1 MVPAVSAFSLAAAR
15 LGWPLAEVET
25 VSLHGR
31 AVERVRPLLH
41 PGTRILA
48 LTSDGGGA
56 GGDRAAA
63 GGGRVRRVAADGAG
77 GAGRAGG
84 AAAAAAGGGGSASAA
99 CAALNLVAIEVEA
112 GPEARVL
119 SLGGGLADGLFAHD
133 GQISKREVRAVTL
146 SALAPRRGELLWDIG
161 AGAGSVAIEWMLL
174 HPSLRAVA
182 VEARADRAARIA
194 ENARAFG
201 VPELARRRPGEAPAA
216 LAGLP
221 APDAIFVGGGGSD
234 PGVLEAAEA
243 ALRPGGRLVANAV
256 TLEMQARLLAG
267 AGRLGRDADDDRDR
281 AGGAGGRDDRLA
293 AGDAGDAM
301 GLGEAVRVAG
311 IGCRRGVTVA
321 EVLAALDAACGARGV
336 SVDAL
341 AVLPGKRGEA
351 ALGEAAAR
359 RGLPL
364 RIAEGAVAPER
375 LATRS
380 AASLAATG
388 TGSASEA
395 AALAVAGP
403 AARLLGPRL
412 VVGRVTCAIAVGRD
426 DGAFHRRRA
435 GGGGSDHRARARS
448 AGALPGLP
456 LCRLDRAARRCW
468 PLPAGGAAGRYRAAV
483 ARRDRGGAGGGA
495 RARGWTWRGCTRAIS
510 RSGARSPSRCGGSTA
525 LGIPYT
531 LTPGVPAF
539 AAAAA
544 ALGRELTIPEVAQS
558 LVLTR
563 VSGRA
568 SAMPAGE
575 TLAGFGATG
584 ATLAIHLAIHAL
596 ERVVA
601 ELLPLYG
608 ADCPVAVVARASWP
622 EERIVR
628 GTLAHASPRRSPPIR
643 STGPRSSSS
652 GRGSRPRA
660 SARARSTTPATS
672 GGSAGGRGRD
682 RGR

>member
-1 MVPAVSAFSLAAAR
+1 MVGIGEDGVAGLGAAARRHIAEAEVVFGGRRHLALAAPLIRGEARPWPSPFDPAMAAVVALRGRAICVLASGDPFLHGVGATLARQVAPAEMAVVPAVSAFSLAAAR

-31 AVERVRPLLH
+31 AVERVRRLLH

-48 LTSDGGGA
+48 LTSDGGGP
-56 GGDRAAA
+56 AAIA
-63 GGGRVRRVAADGAG
+63 RLLVADGF
-77 GAGRAGG
+77 
-84 AAAAAAGGGGSASAA
+84 GGSWLTVLEALGGPEERQLRLQAEAFGARA

-146 SALAPRRGELLWDIG
+146 SALAARRGELLWDIG
-161 AGAGSVAIEWMLL
+161 AGAGSVAVEWMLL

-201 VPELARRRPGEAPAA
+201 VPELHVVDRRSAGGAGGAAGAGCDLRRRRRQRSGGA
-216 LAGLP
+216 
-221 APDAIFVGGGGSD
+221 GGGG
-234 PGVLEAAEA
+234 GGAEA
-243 ALRPGGRLVANAV
+243 GRAAGR
-256 TLEMQARLLAG
+256 QCGDAGDAG
-267 AGRLGRDADDDRDR
+267 AAPGLRRAAGRDADDDCDR

-341 AVLPGKRGEA
+341 AVLPGKRGVA

-412 VVGRVTCAIAVGRD
+412 VLGRVTCAIAV
-426 DGAFHRRRA
+426 
-435 GGGGSDHRARARS
+435 
-448 AGALPGLP
+448 
-456 LCRLDRAARRCW
+456 
-468 PLPAGGAAGRYRAAV
+468 
-483 ARRDRGGAGGGA
+483 
-495 RARGWTWRGCTRAIS
+495 
-510 RSGARSPSRCGGSTA
+510 SG
-525 LGIPYT
+525 
-531 LTPGVPAF
+531 
-539 AAAAA
+539 
-544 ALGRELTIPEVAQS
+544 
-558 LVLTR
+558 
-563 VSGRA
+563 
-568 SAMPAGE
+568 
-575 TLAGFGATG
+575 
-584 ATLAIHLAIHAL
+584 
-596 ERVVA
+596 
-601 ELLPLYG
+601 
-608 ADCPVAVVARASWP
+608 
-622 EERIVR
+622 
-628 GTLAHASPRRSPPIR
+628 
-643 STGPRSSSS
+643 
-652 GRGSRPRA
+652 
-660 SARARSTTPATS
+660 
-672 GGSAGGRGRD
+672 
-682 RGR
+682 

>member
-1 MVPAVSAFSLAAAR
+1 MVGIGEDGVAGLGAAARRHIAEAEVVFGGRRHLALAAPLIRGEARPWPSPFDPAMAAVVALRGRAICVLASGDPFLHGVGATLARQVAPAEMAVVPAVSAFSLAAAR

-31 AVERVRPLLH
+31 AVERVRRLLH

-48 LTSDGGGA
+48 LTSDGGGP
-56 GGDRAAA
+56 AAIA
-63 GGGRVRRVAADGAG
+63 RLLVADGF
-77 GAGRAGG
+77 
-84 AAAAAAGGGGSASAA
+84 GGSWLTVLEALGGPEERQLRLQAEAFGARA

-146 SALAPRRGELLWDIG
+146 SALAARRGELLWDIG
-161 AGAGSVAIEWMLL
+161 AGAGSVAVEWMLL

-201 VPELARRRPGEAPAA
+201 VPELHVVTGEAPAA

-256 TLEMQARLLAG
+256 TLEMQARLLAC
-267 AGRLGRDADDDRDR
+267 GRAAGRDAGDDCDR

-341 AVLPGKRGEA
+341 AVLPGKRGVA

-380 AASLAATG
+380 AASLAVTG

-412 VVGRVTCAIAVGRD
+412 VLGRVTCAIAV
-426 DGAFHRRRA
+426 
-435 GGGGSDHRARARS
+435 
-448 AGALPGLP
+448 
-456 LCRLDRAARRCW
+456 
-468 PLPAGGAAGRYRAAV
+468 
-483 ARRDRGGAGGGA
+483 
-495 RARGWTWRGCTRAIS
+495 
-510 RSGARSPSRCGGSTA
+510 SG
-525 LGIPYT
+525 
-531 LTPGVPAF
+531 
-539 AAAAA
+539 
-544 ALGRELTIPEVAQS
+544 
-558 LVLTR
+558 
-563 VSGRA
+563 
-568 SAMPAGE
+568 
-575 TLAGFGATG
+575 
-584 ATLAIHLAIHAL
+584 
-596 ERVVA
+596 
-601 ELLPLYG
+601 
-608 ADCPVAVVARASWP
+608 
-622 EERIVR
+622 
-628 GTLAHASPRRSPPIR
+628 
-643 STGPRSSSS
+643 
-652 GRGSRPRA
+652 
-660 SARARSTTPATS
+660 
-672 GGSAGGRGRD
+672 
-682 RGR
+682 